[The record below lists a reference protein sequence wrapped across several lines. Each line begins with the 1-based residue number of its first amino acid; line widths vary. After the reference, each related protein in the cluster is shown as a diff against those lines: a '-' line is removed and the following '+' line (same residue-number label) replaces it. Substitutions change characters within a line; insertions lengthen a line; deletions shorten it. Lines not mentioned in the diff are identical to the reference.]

1 MNLALYILGQLPP
14 PPHIGAGRMAGP
26 GFPPEDEERETR
38 RQCQVEASRRRAN
51 KVTCEYR
58 AAMAGRGK
66 LSSAAI
72 ASASGRSQNGVV
84 AMMAKLAARGLVKIH
99 VINARENRYEWVGGP
114 DE

>member
-1 MNLALYILGQLPP
+1 
-14 PPHIGAGRMAGP
+14 
-26 GFPPEDEERETR
+26 
-38 RQCQVEASRRRAN
+38 
-51 KVTCEYR
+51 
-58 AAMAGRGK
+58 MAGRGK